1 MSLSPSSDPNETDSF
16 QGVTNEISRE
26 MVQLYLRAFGRGP
39 TRARTF
45 VPPQFAVCVLRDV
58 LTTVERTLVESGEVE
73 AVEAGRQKINDT
85 LDGEFIEIV
94 EANTGKLV
102 QSHLVHAKVS
112 DDVVVHLFL
121 FHDPVSSVS
130 I

>member
-16 QGVTNEISRE
+16 QSVTNAISRE
-26 MVQLYLRAFGRGP
+26 MAQLYLSAFGRGP
-39 TRARTF
+39 ARPRTF
-45 VPPQFAVCVLRDV
+45 LPPQFAVCVLRDV
-58 LTTVERTLVESGEVE
+58 LTPTERTLVDSGEVE
-73 AVEAGRQKINDT
+73 VVEAGRQKINDT
-85 LDGEFIEIV
+85 LDAEFIEII

-121 FHDPVSSVS
+121 FHDPVSSV
-130 I
+130 